1 MNTGKRQR
9 DNAPEPR
16 VVAITHNPG
25 ADAQDRLRRLFTI
38 LLEYAARDGT
48 AAPEQRSP
56 SDEDGEEDED

>member
-1 MNTGKRQR
+1 M
-9 DNAPEPR
+9 
-16 VVAITHNPG
+16 AITHNPG